1 MKALFS
7 WLRALAAIVRR
18 ELIAY
23 FSSPLAYIVMA
34 AFLLLQGALFA
45 LIIGYLSQP
54 GQSSLSI
61 LQAFFGGTI
70 FFWFFLVVVPLITMR
85 LVAEERRSG
94 TIEVLLT
101 SPVTEAQV
109 IVGKFVAALA
119 FYLML
124 WLPTVV
130 YVLMVKSQASVDWG
144 AVAAS
149 YLGVA
154 LLGALFVSLGLF
166 ASTLTRNQII
176 AAVLAFTG
184 LIILFGLPLL
194 RGLMISSSG
203 FGAVID
209 HADLWQHMSFYSM
222 GIVDTRHV
230 VYELSLT
237 GLFLFLS
244 TKSLEL
250 NKWR

>member
-1 MKALFS
+1 MKALT
-7 WLRALAAIVRR
+7 AIVRR

-70 FFWFFLVVVPLITMR
+70 FFWFFLVVAPLITMR
-85 LVAEERRSG
+85 LIAEERRAG

-109 IVGKFVAALA
+109 IVGKFTAALI
-119 FYLML
+119 FYLAL

-130 YVLMVKSQASVDWG
+130 YVFMVKSQASVDWG

-154 LLGALFVSLGLF
+154 LFGALFVSLGLF

-176 AAVLAFTG
+176 AAVIAFTG
-184 LIILFGLPLL
+184 LVILFGLPLL
-194 RGLMISSSG
+194 RGLVTSSSG
-203 FGAVID
+203 LGALID
-209 HADLWQHMSFYSM
+209 HADLWQHMADFAK
-222 GIVDTRHV
+222 GIVDTRYV

-237 GLFLFLS
+237 TLFLFLS

-250 NKWR
+250 SKWR

>member
-1 MKALFS
+1 MKALQ
-7 WLRALAAIVRR
+7 AIIRR
-18 ELIAY
+18 ELIAT

-54 GQSSLSI
+54 GQSSMSI

-70 FFWFFLVVVPLITMR
+70 FFWFFLVVAPLITMR

-109 IVGKFVAALA
+109 IIGKFIAVLF
-119 FYLML
+119 FYLAL
-124 WLPTVV
+124 WAPTVV
-130 YVLMVKSQASVDWG
+130 YVLMVKSQAGVDWG
-144 AVAAS
+144 AIASS
-149 YLGVA
+149 YLGVG
-154 LLGALFVSLGLF
+154 LFGALFVSLGLF
-166 ASTLTRNQII
+166 ASTLARNQII
-176 AAVLAFTG
+176 AAVIAFTG
-184 LIILFGLPLL
+184 LIVLFGLPLL

-209 HADLWQHMSFYSM
+209 HADLWQHMADYAK
-222 GIVDTRHV
+222 GIVDTRYV

-244 TKSLEL
+244 TKSLEMS
-250 NKWR
+250 KWR

>member
-1 MKALFS
+1 VK
-7 WLRALAAIVRR
+7 ALAAIVRR
-18 ELIAY
+18 ELIAT

-54 GQSSLSI
+54 GQSSMSI

-70 FFWFFLVVVPLITMR
+70 FFWFFLVVAPLITMR

-109 IVGKFVAALA
+109 IVGKFTGVFI
-119 FYLML
+119 FYLTL
-124 WLPTVV
+124 WAPTLI
-130 YVLMVKSQASVDWG
+130 YVLMVKTQAAIDWG
-144 AVAAS
+144 AVVSS

-154 LLGALFVSLGLF
+154 LFGALFVSLGLF
-166 ASTLTRNQII
+166 ASTLARSQII
-176 AAVLAFTG
+176 AAVIAFTG
-184 LIILFGLPLL
+184 LIVLFGLPLT
-194 RGLMISSSG
+194 RGLLISSSG
-203 FGAVID
+203 LGVVID
-209 HADLWQHMSFYSM
+209 HADLWQQMADYAK
-222 GIVDTRHV
+222 GIVDTRFV

-244 TKSLEL
+244 TKSLEFG
-250 NKWR
+250 KWR

>member
-1 MKALFS
+1 M
-7 WLRALAAIVRR
+7 RALLAIVRR
-18 ELIAY
+18 EMIAF

-34 AFLLLQGALFA
+34 AFLLLQGALFT
-45 LIIGYLSQP
+45 LIVGYLSQP
-54 GQSSLSI
+54 GQSSMSI

-70 FFWFFLVVVPLITMR
+70 FFWFFLVVAPLITMR

-94 TIEVLLT
+94 TVEVLLT
-101 SPVTEAQV
+101 SPVTEGQV
-109 IVGKFVAALA
+109 VIGKFVAALL
-119 FYLML
+119 FYLAL

-130 YVLMVKSQASVDWG
+130 YVVMVKSQAAVDWG

-149 YLGVA
+149 YLGVI
-154 LLGALFVSLGLF
+154 LFGALFVSLGLL

-184 LIILFGLPLL
+184 LIVLFGVPLV
-194 RGLMISSSG
+194 RGLLVSSSV
-203 FGAVID
+203 FAAVVD
-209 HADLWQHMSFYSM
+209 HADLWQHMADYAK

-237 GLFLFLS
+237 GLFLFLA

-250 NKWR
+250 VKWR